1 MDDGSTAGKLLVASP
16 DLSDPNFERSV
27 IYVIDHDEGGALGV
41 VLNRPAGPDVD
52 AVLPALAQRSA
63 APQVMFVG
71 GPVSKQGI
79 ICLARAR
86 PGEQPSGFH
95 HISGTLG
102 RLDLEDHL
110 EGPDAAVDQLRLFAG
125 YAGWGP
131 GQLAGELIIDSW
143 FICDVHPDDP
153 LDRDPDT
160 LWQRVLKRQGGRTAR
175 FAHAPVQADLN

>member
-27 IYVIDHDEGGALGV
+27 IYVIDHDEGGAIGV
-41 VLNRPAGPDVD
+41 VLNRPAGTDVD
-52 AVLPALAQRSA
+52 EVLPALAQRSA

-71 GPVSKQGI
+71 GPISKQGI
-79 ICLARAR
+79 ICLCPAFR

-131 GQLAGELIIDSW
+131 GQLDGELIIDSW
-143 FICDVHPDDP
+143 SICDVHPDDP

-160 LWQRVLKRQGGRTAR
+160 LWQRVLKRQGGRTALCPR
-175 FAHAPVQADLN
+175 RCKPT